1 MSSAVSYFKTTDG
14 HGYAMENPFIHAI
27 EFSKNT
33 DYSKASRQM
42 SALVSAGLM
51 SQEQYSD
58 LLESLRT
65 KGIGMAAANDN
76 PSWAERILSEK
87 RDNSRSL

>member
-1 MSSAVSYFKTTDG
+1 MNSAIQHFATNEG
-14 HGYAMENPFIHAI
+14 HGFSMDNPFVQSV
-27 EFSKNT
+27 EFGKNT

-51 SQEQYSD
+51 SQEQYAG
-58 LLESLRT
+58 LMTSLRE

-76 PSWAERILSEK
+76 PSWVERISAQS
-87 RDNSRSL
+87 RDNTPSR